1 MGFLSLCLL
10 TLAASTQAT
19 PLEKRQSDGSA
30 TLAQRMSFLCPAGI
44 DATLPLDAGT
54 EAGLRFCSNIDRW
67 SPATLYSSNPLI
79 VGSGNYRIAASRCA
93 ALCTGRC
100 QTFSVAPST
109 PGNATFGCN
118 LYNATVPFRGNTNGG
133 LFYARQKVAGA
144 LPSTTT
150 ISVIQTRT
158 TCPAATQVAPNS
170 PLVVTG
176 PTNVAA
182 VVYPVVYH
190 PIGQTPVTVTNANQ
204 VVTRTSTVLRT
215 ITTTVQGRATTTVDP
230 IAQESIA
237 PFVVF
242 IGQVGEIKIQQIN
255 VNVVTIIVVK
265 VDGDVNSPVTTVTS
279 VAPTA
284 TPNTFQCPAGIVAQY
299 QDTTN
304 AAFTFDLRFCSNV
317 QRWSPA
323 DLFSSTQI
331 QGASYA
337 SAAQTCSERCNTLT
351 CQTFSVAPT
360 TVGGSTFGCNL
371 YNAINVFNGPT
382 NGGLFYQRRP
392 AATASNG
399 QEAQCVGAPGAVT
412 LSASGNSYSRQ
423 FCSRTER
430 WSPAT
435 LFDGTVQTGQRRGLD
450 IAPIVEAIDKCAARC
465 TSFGTRCRT
474 FSTTFTDQNAPLG
487 DTALPVEFNCNIYN
501 DTLRVP
507 GDTQGGAFYLKTA
520 QQSNTPPLAP
530 AANGTL
536 ARRYL
541 H

>member
-1 MGFLSLCLL
+1 MGLLSLCLL
-10 TLAASTQAT
+10 TLAAITQAT
-19 PLEKRQSDGSA
+19 PVEKRQSDGSA
-30 TLAQRMSFLCPAGI
+30 TLAQRVSFLCPPGI

-67 SPATLYSSNPLI
+67 SPATLYSSNPLS
-79 VGSGNYRIAASRCA
+79 VGSGNYRVAASRCA

-133 LFYARQKVAGA
+133 LFYARQSVAGA

-150 ISVIQTRT
+150 VSLIETRT
-158 TCPAATQVAPNS
+158 TCPVATQAAPNT
-170 PLVVTG
+170 PAVITG

-182 VVYPVVYH
+182 IVYPVVYH
-190 PIGQTPVTVTNANQ
+190 PAGQVPVTVTNANQ
-204 VVTRTSTVLRT
+204 VVTQTATVLSTVTTT
-215 ITTTVQGRATTTVDP
+215 IQGQVTTTVQSVP
-230 IAQESIA
+230 QESIA

-242 IGQVGEIKIQQIN
+242 IGQVGEIKIQQIIL
-255 VNVVTIIVVK
+255 NVVTVIVVQ
-265 VDGDVNSPVTTVTS
+265 VNGNINVPVTTVTTS
-279 VAPTA
+279 AAPTA
-284 TPNTFQCPAGIVAQY
+284 TPNTFQCPAGIVGQY

-304 AAFTFDLRFCSNV
+304 SAFTFDLRFCSNV

-337 SAAQTCSERCNTLT
+337 SAAQTCSERCNTLE

-371 YNAINVFNGPT
+371 YNATNVFNGPT

-392 AATASNG
+392 ATTSID
-399 QEAQCVGAPGAVT
+399 QEAQCVGAPGAVAV
-412 LSASGNSYSRQ
+412 SSDSYSRE

-435 LFDGTVQTGQRRGLD
+435 LFDGTVQTGQRRGSV
-450 IAPIVEAIDKCAARC
+450 APIVEAVNKCATRC
-465 TSFGTRCRT
+465 SSFGAQCRT
-474 FSTTFTDQNAPLG
+474 FSTTFTDQNAPIG
-487 DTALPVEFNCNIYN
+487 DSAVPVEFNCNIYN
-501 DTLRVP
+501 NTLRVA
-507 GDTQGGAFYLKTA
+507 GNTQGGAFYLKA
-520 QQSNTPPLAP
+520 LASMPVPPI
-530 AANGTL
+530 NGTL
-536 ARRYL
+536 ARRYT